1 MSLSMHAAAVT
12 PMRHMLKSLK
22 AILAKGEA
30 HCAARKIDPE
40 VLLSARLYP
49 DMFPLVRQV
58 QIASDNAKGPAARLA
73 AVEVPKFEDTE
84 KTFADLQAR
93 IDKTIAFLETLEPAQ
108 FEGSEARDIV
118 LQLRDRSLEFKG
130 AQYLSTFAL
139 PNFFFHVTT
148 AYAILRHNG
157 VEIGKQDYLGGGRT
171 A

>member
-93 IDKTIAFLETLEPAQ
+93 VDRTIAFLETLEPAQ
-108 FEGSEARDIV
+108 FEGSEAR
-118 LQLRDRSLEFKG
+118 
-130 AQYLSTFAL
+130 
-139 PNFFFHVTT
+139 
-148 AYAILRHNG
+148 
-157 VEIGKQDYLGGGRT
+157 
-171 A
+171 

>member
-1 MSLSMHAAAVT
+1 MSYSMHAATVT

-22 AILAKGEA
+22 HVLAKGEA
-30 HCAARKIDPE
+30 HCAARKIDPD
-40 VLLSARLYP
+40 VFLTARLYP
-49 DMFPLVRQV
+49 DMLPLVKQV

>member
-1 MSLSMHAAAVT
+1 MSLSMHTAAVT

-22 AILAKGEA
+22 HVLAKAEA
-30 HCAARKIDPE
+30 HCETRKIDPE
-40 VLLSARLYP
+40 ALLSARLYP

-73 AVEVPKFEDTE
+73 NVEVPKFEDTE

-93 IDKTIAFLETLEPAQ
+93 LDRTLAFLETLEPAQ
-108 FEGSEARDIV
+108 FEGADARDIV
-118 LQLRDRSLEFKG
+118 LQLRDRRLEFKG
-130 AQYLSTFAL
+130 AQYLTTFAL
-139 PNFFFHVTT
+139 PNFFFHVTA

>member
-1 MSLSMHAAAVT
+1 MHAAAVT

-93 IDKTIAFLETLEPAQ
+93 VDRTLDFLETLEPGQ
-108 FEGSEARDIV
+108 FEGADERDIV
-118 LQLRDRSLEFKG
+118 LQLRERRLEFKG
-130 AQYLSTFAL
+130 AQYLTNFAL
-139 PNFFFHVTT
+139 PNFFFHVTA

-157 VEIGKQDYLGGGRT
+157 VELGKQDYLGGGRT
-171 A
+171 E